1 MEKSTFEQMGGT
13 YRQEGEYFLPNLTV
27 PESVS
32 IGIWGQR
39 RKRYLREH
47 RKALYTAM
55 LLSDKLNDHL
65 TEIDQQAEKMFP
77 QLVKQMAGQ
86 EDITEQLKADHQME
100 WIGFMN
106 DIRNR
111 AIEIINTDVIYV

>member
-1 MEKSTFEQMGGT
+1 MAKSTFEQMGGT

-111 AIEIINTDVIYV
+111 AIEIINTDLIYV

>member
-86 EDITEQLKADHQME
+86 EDITEQFKADHQME

-111 AIEIINTDVIYV
+111 AIEIINTDLIYV

>member
-65 TEIDQQAEKMFP
+65 TEIDQQVEKMFP

-111 AIEIINTDVIYV
+111 AIEIINTDLIYV